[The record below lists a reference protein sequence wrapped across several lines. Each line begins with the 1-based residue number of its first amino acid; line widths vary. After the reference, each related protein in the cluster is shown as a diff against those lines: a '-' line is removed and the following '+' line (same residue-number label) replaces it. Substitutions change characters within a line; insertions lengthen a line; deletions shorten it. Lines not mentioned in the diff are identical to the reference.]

1 LGRRLRALAP
11 GLTPR
16 SVLEKFA
23 AVQMIDVQIP
33 TTDARVITLTRYT
46 ESEPELRLLL
56 DKLKLDL
63 PPQPPPKINPAQA
76 PPPNPL

>member
-23 AVQMIDVQIP
+23 AVQMIDLQIP

>member
-1 LGRRLRALAP
+1 MGRRLRALAP